1 MKVLI
6 LHNDVSLDHSP
17 SDLDV
22 LYQVDAVRAALQELG
37 HAVETRSCTLD
48 LTRTKADLEATS
60 PDVVFN
66 LIESLAN
73 RDRLGAAGPLLL
85 DALRIPYT
93 GVPTAALLVTN
104 GKLTT
109 KARLLAAQ
117 LPTAPWWT
125 DVSTGWH
132 GLPWPTPDARPEL
145 DPTCQLTPLMI
156 KAVWEHASF
165 HMDDSAIV
173 SPTCTGELAEL
184 VQAREARTGQ
194 PHFAEPFL
202 EGREFNLS
210 VLGSANGPVVLPP
223 AEIDFS
229 AFPVDK
235 PRIVGYTAKWHE
247 NSFEFQN
254 TPRSFEFPPQD
265 ANLLAELSR
274 LAIACWHA
282 FDLRG
287 YVRVDFRVDRAGRS
301 WILEINSNPCLSP
314 DAGFYAAVGRAGLS
328 FADAVERILE
338 DAMAAARGC

>member
-6 LHNDVSLDHSP
+6 LHNDVSQDHSP

-22 LYQVDAVRAALQELG
+22 LYQIDAVRSALQELG

-48 LTRTKADLEATS
+48 LTRTKADLEAMR

-73 RDRLGAAGPLLL
+73 TDRLGAAGPLLL
-85 DALRIPYT
+85 DALRVPYT
-93 GVPTAALLVTN
+93 GVPTVAQLVTN

-125 DVSTGWH
+125 DVSSGWH
-132 GLPWPTPDARPEL
+132 GLPWPTADALPEL

-173 SPTCTGELAEL
+173 SPACTRELAEL
-184 VQAREARTGQ
+184 IQERERRTGQ
-194 PHFAEPFL
+194 PHFAEPYL

-210 VLGSANGPVVLPP
+210 VLGTANGPEVLPP

-229 AFPVDK
+229 AFPSDK

-247 NSFEFQN
+247 DSFEFQN
-254 TPRSFEFPPQD
+254 TPRSFDFPAHD
-265 ANLLAELSR
+265 ASLLAELRR

-287 YVRVDFRVDRAGRS
+287 YVRVDFRVDRAGRP

-314 DAGFYAAVGRAGLS
+314 DAGFYAAVQRAGLT

>member
-6 LHNDVSLDHSP
+6 LHNDVSLDRSP

-22 LYQVDAVRAALQELG
+22 LFQVDAVRGALQARG
-37 HAVETRSCTLD
+37 HAVETRACTLD
-48 LTRTKADLEATS
+48 LTRTKTDLEATR

-73 RDRLGAAGPLLL
+73 TDRLMAAGPLLM

-109 KARLLAAQ
+109 KARLLAAH
-117 LPTAPWWT
+117 LPTAPWW
-125 DVSTGWH
+125 SSAAQRWQ
-132 GLPWPTPDARPEL
+132 GLPWPTADECCEP
-145 DPTCQLTPLMI
+145 DPTGRLSPLMI

-165 HMDDSAIV
+165 EMDDSAIV
-173 SPTCTGELAEL
+173 APANVEELAAI
-184 VQAREARTGQ
+184 VGARDARTGH

-210 VLGSANGPVVLPP
+210 VLASPTGPQVLPP

-229 AFPVDK
+229 AFPADK
-235 PRIVGYTAKWHE
+235 PRIVGYTAKWDE
-247 NSFEFQN
+247 NSFEFQH
-254 TPRSFEFPPQD
+254 TPRSFDFPPSD
-265 ANLLAELSR
+265 SALLAELSR
-274 LAIACWHA
+274 LSVACWHA

-287 YVRVDFRVDRAGRS
+287 YVRVDFRVDHAGRP

-314 DAGFYAAVGRAGLS
+314 DAGFYAAVERAGLT
-328 FADAVERILE
+328 FADAVERIIQ
-338 DAMAAARGC
+338 DALDAAQNG